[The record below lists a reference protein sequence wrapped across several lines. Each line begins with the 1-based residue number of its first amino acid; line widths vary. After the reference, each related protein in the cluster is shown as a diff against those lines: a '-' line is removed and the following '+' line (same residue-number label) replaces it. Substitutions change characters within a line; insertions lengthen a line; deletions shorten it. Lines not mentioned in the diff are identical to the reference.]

1 MIKIDLCRDWR
12 MTGNGYD
19 VSGNVP
25 GSVYSFLMENGL
37 LSDPHY
43 RDNEQRFLALMD
55 HEYTFS
61 KKFVHP
67 RPDGTNRI
75 LLCCEGLDTLC
86 EIYLNDERIAST
98 DNMHR
103 RYEFDITHLLLH
115 GGNTLSVKFLPLDP
129 YIKPRHIQE
138 PLWDNPQ
145 AMMGLSHVRKSYC
158 LMGLDW
164 GPMLPDAG
172 IWKDIY
178 LLVENSS
185 RITDVNLI
193 QRHYNGNVFLTTKV
207 EQTCNAKVTVRLT
220 TPNHEAFIIEAN
232 QEFQIRDP
240 QLWWP
245 NGLGAQPMYTV
256 DVMLKEQG
264 EVVDRVS
271 KRIGLRTMKLIRSR
285 DVYGES
291 FYHEVNGVPFF
302 AMGGDYIPEDNILT
316 RITPERSRKLLTQCR
331 DCNFNAI
338 RIWGGG
344 YYPDNWFFDICDE
357 LGLVVFLDMMF
368 ACAMVPGDDTFIENI
383 TIEVQQNLTRLRHHP
398 CIAVISGNNEVEESI
413 TQLENP
419 SEDLKNRYIRI
430 FEGLIADIAKSVCPD
445 IPYVSSSPSSCGHFI
460 DPTNDNYGDSHYW
473 KVWHGGLPFT
483 EYRNHYFR
491 YLSEFGFQSF
501 PCEKTV
507 NLFTL
512 PEDRNIFSRIMEM
525 HQRSGAANQKI
536 LTYLA
541 DTFLYPSNF
550 GTLLYASQLLQ
561 SEAIRYGVEHLRRNR
576 GRCMGTLYWQIND
589 IYPAASWSS
598 IDYYG
603 RFKSLQYVAKRFYTP
618 ILLSCAEI
626 GEKAT
631 KPFVTMEP
639 SYFSYETK
647 ATLAIT
653 NDTPE
658 TVSGTVRWA
667 LRSAD
672 ASIITS
678 NTFDTE
684 VPAFSVKHFEELDF
698 CKTDVS
704 NHYMSYELEVA
715 GNVISEGTVLLTA
728 PKHFSFRDPGLRY
741 EINGDKIT
749 VFANS
754 YARSVEIYSP
764 DSDFIL
770 SDNYFD
776 MNAGAKTVQI
786 LEGTPKTITLRSVFD
801 IR

>member
-1 MIKIDLCRDWR
+1 MVKLDLCHNWR

-19 VSGNVP
+19 VTGDVP
-25 GSVYSFLMENGL
+25 GSVFSFLIDKGL
-37 LSDPHY
+37 VEDPYY
-43 RDNEQRFLALMD
+43 RDNEHVFLALIE
-55 HEYTFS
+55 HTYTFT
-61 KKFVHP
+61 KKFTLPHSV
-67 RPDGTNRI
+67 GSEKV
-75 LLCCEGLDTLC
+75 LLCCDGLDTLC
-86 EIYLNDERIAST
+86 QLSLNGKNFAET

-103 RYEFDITHLLLH
+103 HYEFDITDLLSD
-115 GGNTLSVKFLPLDP
+115 GENTLCAKFLPLNP
-129 YIKPRHIQE
+129 YIKPRHE
-138 PLWDNPQ
+138 KEVLWDNPQ
-145 AMMGLSHVRKSYC
+145 AMMGLSHVRKNYC
-158 LMGLDW
+158 MMGWDW

-172 IWKDIY
+172 IWKGIY

-185 RITDVNLI
+185 RIADVRLI
-193 QRHYNGNVFLTTKV
+193 QHHRNGEVFLTAKV
-207 EQTCNAKVTVRLT
+207 EQTRDAQITVRLT
-220 TPNHEAFIIEAN
+220 TPDQETFVIEAN
-232 QEFQIRDP
+232 KEFQIPDP
-240 QLWWP
+240 KLWWP
-245 NGLGAQPMYTV
+245 NGLGRQPLYTV
-256 DVMLKEQG
+256 DVMLEEDG
-264 EVVDRVS
+264 RIVDQTT
-271 KRIGLRTMKLIRSR
+271 KRIGLRTLKLIRSR
-285 DVYGES
+285 DQYGES

-316 RITPERSRKLLTQCR
+316 RINPERSRKLLTQCR

-357 LGLVVFLDMMF
+357 LGLIVFLDLMF
-368 ACAMVPGDDTFIENI
+368 ACAMVPGDEAFIENI
-383 TIEVQQNLTRLRHHP
+383 SIEVRQNLTRLRHHT
-398 CIAVISGNNEVEESI
+398 CIAVISGNNEVEEGI
-413 TQLENP
+413 LQLENP
-419 SEDLKNRYIRI
+419 SENLKNRYIRI
-430 FEGLIADIAKSVCPD
+430 FEGVIPDIVKSICPD

-460 DPTNDNYGDSHYW
+460 DPTNENYGDCHYW

-507 NLFTL
+507 NQFTL

-541 DTFLYPSNF
+541 DTFLYPTNF

-589 IYPAASWSS
+589 IYPAASWAS

-603 RFKSLQYVAKRFYTP
+603 RFKSLQYVAKRFYAP
-618 ILLSCAEI
+618 VLLSCAEI

-639 SYFSYETK
+639 NYFDYETK

-653 NDTPE
+653 NDTAD
-658 TVSGTVRWA
+658 TVIGSVHWA
-667 LRSAD
+667 LRAAD
-672 ASIITS
+672 ASVIS
-678 NTFDTE
+678 SGSFHAE
-684 VPAFSVKHFEELDF
+684 VPPFHVEFFEELDF

-704 NHYMSYELEVA
+704 NHYMSYALETA
-715 GNVISEGTVLLTA
+715 GNVVSEGTVLFTA
-728 PKHFSFRDPGLRY
+728 PKHFNFKDPALRCD
-741 EINGDKIT
+741 ISGDRIT
-749 VFANS
+749 VYADS

-776 MNAGAKTVQI
+776 MNAGSKTVQI
-786 LEGTPKTITLRSVFD
+786 LDGTPNTVILRSVYD